1 MKSPWMSALTDRMN
15 LATLGI
21 AIAAGLLAA
30 WWLLPVGLIVWA
42 IMMILTAKA
51 TAAQP

>member
-1 MKSPWMSALTDRMN
+1 MN
-15 LATLGI
+15 LAMLGL

-51 TAAQP
+51 MAQP